1 MIIKKMFSRRWLLA
15 TLLVIVG
22 VAVLARLGKWQLDR
36 LAQRRTFNARVQ
48 AQIDAPALNINT
60 AAAQDDLTTLE
71 YRKVTVVGE
80 YDFSQQVALRN
91 QVEGD
96 QWGVHLITP
105 LRIQG
110 TNTAVLVDRGWIPA
124 QDFES
129 GDWSKFNEPGV
140 VTVKGVIRYSQ
151 SKAEIGPRS
160 DPTLAPGQTSLNA
173 WNFVNI
179 ERIGQQ
185 VTTPILP
192 VYIQESPDP
201 AWTGQPVRTQPQL
214 DLSEGPHLSYAI
226 QWFAFALLLAGGYP
240 FFILHQER
248 KAGEQSEATVH
259 QQAAD

>member
-36 LAQRRTFNARVQ
+36 LAQRRAFNARVQ
-48 AQIDAPALNINT
+48 AQIDAPPLDLSGAALK
-60 AAAQDDLTTLE
+60 DDLPNME
-71 YRKVTVVGE
+71 YHKVTVTGE

-96 QWGVHLITP
+96 EWGVHLITP

-110 TNTAVLVDRGWIPA
+110 ANAAVLVDRGWIPA

-129 GDWSKFNEPGV
+129 GDWSKFNEPGT
-140 VTVKGVIRYSQ
+140 VTVKGVIRDSQ

-179 ERIGQQ
+179 DRIANQIPM
-185 VTTPILP
+185 PILP

-201 AWTGQPVRTQPQL
+201 TWSGQPVRTQPQL
-214 DLSEGPHLSYAI
+214 DLSEGPHLGYAI

-240 FFILHQER
+240 FFILRQER
-248 KAGEQSEATVH
+248 RVKERSEAAVH
-259 QQAAD
+259 EQVAD